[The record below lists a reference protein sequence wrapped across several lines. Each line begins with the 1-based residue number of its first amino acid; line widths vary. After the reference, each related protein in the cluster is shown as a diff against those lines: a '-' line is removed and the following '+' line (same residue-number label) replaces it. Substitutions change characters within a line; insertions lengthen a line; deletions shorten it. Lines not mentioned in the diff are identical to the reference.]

1 MHDIRILACKQNK
14 LEIKQNINK
23 ITYLCICF
31 SWCPSQFRVVVHDW
45 IQGVADPGCRSE
57 EQAFANC
64 LCKCLCGQVWFTP
77 LSVTEDKSKNL
88 QIFSPLSCHTLSD
101 SFGLW
106 TSIVCL
112 NVGHESV
119 YQSWCWLLSLH
130 FCCSCTAS
138 GKEFEHLQFRLQ
150 LIICDYFVTCHCSV
164 AYRINYIIKFK
175 AALFLCL
182 CQSMWDMLLG
192 KKKS

>member
-1 MHDIRILACKQNK
+1 MHA
-14 LEIKQNINK
+14 
-23 ITYLCICF
+23 
-31 SWCPSQFRVVVHDW
+31 W
-45 IQGVADPGCRSE
+45 IQGVADLGRRSE
-57 EQAFANC
+57 EQDCANC

-77 LSVTEDKSKNL
+77 LSATEAKSKNLL
-88 QIFSPLSCHTLSD
+88 QIFSPLSCHTPSD

-130 FCCSCTAS
+130 FCRSCTAR

-164 AYRINYIIKFK
+164 AYRITSHLK
-175 AALFLCL
+175 AELFLCL
-182 CQSMWDMLLG
+182 YQSIWHMLLG
-192 KKKS
+192 QKRS